1 MAAAHNKDSVP
12 PPGGARPC
20 YRVWPRVAGELGTK
34 AIAYTYSILRYV
46 HDPAVGEALN
56 IGVVLY
62 APSVR
67 FLAVRLEYRYQ
78 RLSQTFAGFDGDQ
91 YRTALRQLESA
102 IEWVKDTWSGRSA
115 QDLPADFQGLIP
127 YLCPDQGLS
136 FQFGPVL
143 AGLTDDPDATL
154 ASVFDRMVSSQIP
167 RKLREENEAEAFA
180 MELDGYTPENDV
192 LTDTTPLKADAK
204 R

>member
-1 MAAAHNKDSVP
+1 M
-12 PPGGARPC
+12 
-20 YRVWPRVAGELGTK
+20 K

-115 QDLPADFQGLIP
+115 QDLPADFQGLIAIHRV
-127 YLCPDQGLS
+127 GNHAVS
-136 FQFGPVL
+136 TAVEE
-143 AGLTDDPDATL
+143 TL
-154 ASVFDRMVSSQIP
+154 FLFSLYRASS
-167 RKLREENEAEAFA
+167 
-180 MELDGYTPENDV
+180 
-192 LTDTTPLKADAK
+192 
-204 R
+204 